1 MFRESRT
8 GGFILS
14 VDIWG
19 KDGQYTDGGR
29 TDEDR
34 QRIII

>member
-14 VDIWG
+14 VDIG
-19 KDGQYTDGGR
+19 DGRHEDGGW
-29 TDEDR
+29 THEDR